1 MSDDLEDRLRSAL
14 RPVDPGDEF
23 TQRVLSRVARREL
36 LAEERAPALRGD
48 VSTSPR
54 PFERRMLWLSAA
66 LAATL
71 ALAALGV
78 HSWLERNERAAGL
91 EAREQL
97 MEALRITS
105 EKLDLAHE
113 AVNSQM
119 WREVEE
125 KSGA

>member
-1 MSDDLEDRLRSAL
+1 
-14 RPVDPGDEF
+14 
-23 TQRVLSRVARREL
+23 
-36 LAEERAPALRGD
+36 
-48 VSTSPR
+48 
-54 PFERRMLWLSAA
+54 MLWLSAA